1 MVSILSRKYVQ
12 SVHISTTL
20 GPAKPSAAA
29 KRSYLSSHERRR
41 HLLDAAARLFDRG
54 GFGGI
59 TMVGLAAEAAV
70 SRQLVYDHFA
80 DVAGLLTAFVEDRLA
95 RYSAHEPTVDSTR
108 GLESIVVTKFRH
120 LLTIP
125 ASDRRIIRLVV
136 ADAAMP
142 ELDGARQLLLDHE
155 WRHTR
160 VPKRRARPT
169 RRDTALV
176 LSTMS
181 ALLSL
186 ADAVSNRQ
194 LSAADAET
202 LAVRIVVSLHQAD

>member
-1 MVSILSRKYVQ
+1 LLPTNR
-12 SVHISTTL
+12 
-20 GPAKPSAAA
+20 SAAA
-29 KRSYLSSHERRR
+29 KRTYLPAHERRR
-41 HLLDAAARLFDRG
+41 QLLDAAARLFDRG

-59 TMVGLAAEAAV
+59 TMVALAAEAAV
-70 SRQLVYDHFA
+70 SRQLVYDHFT

-95 RYSAHEPTVDSTR
+95 RYSATEPAVDAIR
-108 GLESIVVTKFRH
+108 DVESIVVTKFRH

-125 ASDRRIIRLVV
+125 TADRRIIRLVV
-136 ADAAMP
+136 SDTSTP
-142 ELDGARQLLLDHE
+142 DLDGARQLLLHHE

-160 VPKRRARPT
+160 LPKAKARPT

-176 LSTMS
+176 LTTMS

-202 LAVRIVVSLHQAD
+202 LAARIVVSLHETD